1 MRIIFRSTWLIRNLR
16 FCFYFWWFILY
27 LKSVLV
33 NFNFLSKHKFFD
45 LWLIISILVPDSTLG
60 LPFLFLGNR
69 TCFLE
74 KGVLSI
80 EGIMQLFERF
90 GIQVSVQISHELTEI
105 LDLEDISIFLFLLS
119 ASSLFPTNSAF
130 SLAWRMRAAFAILY
144 CV

>member
-1 MRIIFRSTWLIRNLR
+1 MRIIFSSTWLIRNLR

-45 LWLIISILVPDSTLG
+45 LWLIVSILVPDPTLS
-60 LPFLFLGNR
+60 LLFLFLGNG

-80 EGIMQLFERF
+80 KGIMQLFERF
-90 GIQVSVQISHELTEI
+90 GIQVSVQISH
-105 LDLEDISIFLFLLS
+105 
-119 ASSLFPTNSAF
+119 
-130 SLAWRMRAAFAILY
+130 
-144 CV
+144 